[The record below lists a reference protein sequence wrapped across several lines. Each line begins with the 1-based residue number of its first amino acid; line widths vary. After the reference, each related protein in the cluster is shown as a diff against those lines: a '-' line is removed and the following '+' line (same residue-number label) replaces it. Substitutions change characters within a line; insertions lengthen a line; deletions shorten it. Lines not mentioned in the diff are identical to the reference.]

1 MADIYRADHVGSLL
15 RPESLKE
22 ARNMF
27 YAGGMSADTLRES
40 EDAAILEALA
50 QQERIGVAVFT
61 DGEFRRSGFQNDM
74 QDAVEGFIDTG
85 TPAVAYLERAG
96 RRTSGARHAAGGGRK
111 APPQA
116 SPYWGPDRISKGQG
130 AGSGEDDC
138 PQSQSISSNLLPG
151 WRDGPVLPHAFRPP
165 ERIDRLHQS

>member
-61 DGEFRRSGFQNDM
+61 DGEFRRSGFQNDYRM
-74 QDAVEGFIDTG
+74 RWKALS
-85 TPAVAYLERAG
+85 TPKHRRWSVSGKGRAANL
-96 RRTSGARHAAGGGRK
+96 RRKARSRWWAQGSASSIALLGAR
-111 APPQA
+111 PN
-116 SPYWGPDRISKGQG
+116 I
-130 AGSGEDDC
+130 
-138 PQSQSISSNLLPG
+138 
-151 WRDGPVLPHAFRPP
+151 
-165 ERIDRLHQS
+165 

>member
-85 TPAVAYLERAG
+85 TPAVVRTGKDRAANL
-96 RRTSGARHAAGGGRK
+96 RRK
-111 APPQA
+111 ARSRWWAQGSA
-116 SPYWGPDRISKGQG
+116 S
-130 AGSGEDDC
+130 
-138 PQSQSISSNLLPG
+138 SIALP
-151 WRDGPVLPHAFRPP
+151 RAKPN
-165 ERIDRLHQS
+165 I

>member
-27 YAGGMSADTLRES
+27 YAGRVSADTLRES

-61 DGEFRRSGFQNDM
+61 DGEFRRLGFQNDM

-85 TPAVAYLERAG
+85 TPAVVRIWKG
-96 RRTSGARHAAGGGRK
+96 PGGE
-111 APPQA
+111 PQA
-116 SPYWGPDRISKGQG
+116 QG
-130 AGSGEDDC
+130 SAS
-138 PQSQSISSNLLPG
+138 SIALPG
-151 WRDGPVLPHAFRPP
+151 TRPN
-165 ERIDRLHQS
+165 I